1 MPHKVIF
8 LPGLGCS
15 KLRINGHDLVPTI
28 EGGIMDLRLDSYG
41 NDVKGN
47 VVKATSIVLDISNN
61 VPVYGPLVNFFK
73 NKGFA
78 FQNVDDS
85 SIKHG
90 NRLYGF
96 PYDFRKDI
104 HLASLGLERFV
115 NKIKEESKTD
125 DIAIIS
131 HSMGNLVT
139 LDCILNQ
146 TDRDFVSKLVCIAP
160 PFDGVP
166 QVYASLN
173 YGTEFPLPKTNPIGL
188 EPKEFQALVVN
199 WQGLY
204 QLFPFNHYDDS
215 SRGFYSKQ
223 NKTLSLRETY
233 EKSESLNQNLVSQAK
248 LWKEDLVHKWEESD
262 FENIY
267 LISGELTENKTICS
281 IMEDSSS
288 DTRNVSY
295 GMCAGDGTIPKTSYE
310 KISPDSNLR
319 PIVNKYT
326 YTGTNAEHNTLT
338 QNPQVLEKVFSI
350 IS

>member
-1 MPHKVIF
+1 
-8 LPGLGCS
+8 
-15 KLRINGHDLVPTI
+15 
-28 EGGIMDLRLDSYG
+28 MDLRLDSYG

-47 VVKATSIVLDISNN
+47 VEATSILLDISNN

-73 NKGFA
+73 NKGFV
-78 FQNVDDS
+78 FQNADDS
-85 SIKHG
+85 SVIRD
-90 NRLYGF
+90 NTLYGF

-104 HLASLGLERFV
+104 RLASVGLERFV
-115 NKIKEESKTD
+115 TKIKEESKTD
-125 DIAIIS
+125 DITIVS
-131 HSMGNLVT
+131 HSMGNLVA
-139 LDCILNQ
+139 LDCVLNHA
-146 TDRDFVSKLVCIAP
+146 DFVSKLVCIAP

-248 LWKEDLVHKWEESD
+248 LWKETLVHKWEKSD

-267 LISGELTENKTICS
+267 LISGELTENKTICR
-281 IMEDSSS
+281 IMEDDSSGN
-288 DTRNVSY
+288 RNVSY

-319 PIVNKYT
+319 PIVNKHT
-326 YTGTNAEHNTLT
+326 YTGLDAEHNALT
-338 QNPQVLEKVFSI
+338 QNRHVLEKIFSI

>member
-15 KLRINGHDLVPTI
+15 KLCINGHDLVPTI
-28 EGGIMDLRLDSYG
+28 KGGIMDLRLDSHG

-47 VVKATSIVLDISNN
+47 VVKATSILLDISNSI
-61 VPVYGPLVNFFK
+61 PVYGPLVNFFK
-73 NKGFA
+73 NKGFV
-78 FQNVDDS
+78 FQNTDDY
-85 SIKHG
+85 SIING
-90 NRLYGF
+90 DTLYGF

-104 HLASLGLERFV
+104 HLVSKSLEKFV
-115 NKIKEESKTD
+115 IKIKEESDID
-125 DIAIIS
+125 DIVIVS
-131 HSMGNLVT
+131 HSMGNLVA

-146 TDRDFVSKLVCIAP
+146 TGHDFVSKLVCIAP

-173 YGTEFPLPKTNPIGL
+173 YGIEFPLPKTHPLGL
-188 EPKEFQALVVN
+188 APKEFQDLVAN
-199 WQGLY
+199 WYGLY
-204 QLFPFNHYDDS
+204 QLLPFNHYDDEHK
-215 SRGFYSKQ
+215 GFYSKQ

-248 LWKEDLVHKWEESD
+248 LWKEDLVHKWEKSD

-267 LISGELTENKTICS
+267 LISGELTENKTICR
-281 IMEDSSS
+281 IIEDDSSS
-288 DTRNVSY
+288 DRHVSY
-295 GMCAGDGTIPKTSYE
+295 GTCMGDGTIPKTSYE
-310 KISPDSNLR
+310 KISPDSNLK

-326 YTGTNAEHNTLT
+326 YTGINAEHNALT
-338 QNPQVLEKVFSI
+338 QNPHVLEKIFSI